1 MLVLP
6 ANPNGWKLVQLG
18 TTARRLQQPDLLMH
32 HPLAHSFTIRQ

>member
-1 MLVLP
+1 MPVLP

-32 HPLAHSFTIRQ
+32 HPFAHSFTIRQ